1 MPVGPRLEH
10 RRPPFRID
18 HHPNAASNWRR
29 SSNELIAKLA
39 RACGSVAEIQRVVVL
54 VVEPA
59 TPWEAKATVVNEHG
73 GKRTSSTP

>member
-1 MPVGPRLEH
+1 MGPRLEH
-10 RRPPFRID
+10 RRLPFRID
-18 HHPNAASNWRR
+18 HHPNAASDWRR

-59 TPWEAKATVVNEHG
+59 APWEAKAAVVNEHG
-73 GKRTSSTP
+73 GERTSCTP